1 MRSEG
6 EPKNHQVDE
15 KSNQGA
21 RRRWRPGPLAERRN
35 VATATPP
42 AGRAPRAPVDSH
54 DRERWRPDLVVRD
67 GARCRDGW
75 MMASIDV
82 VPAETAGVPCLRC
95 RADRTGR
102 TSAAAAAARP
112 AAGSYCNP
120 HRRVIMAAEAARAHA
135 RHGKAKQSKRGDWRL
150 TRWVG
155 IKLPRCPRRRPQARL
170 ALC

>member
-42 AGRAPRAPVDSH
+42 ADRAPRAPVDSH

-67 GARCRDGW
+67 GARWRDGW

-82 VPAETAGVPCLRC
+82 VPAETAGVPCMRC
-95 RADRTGR
+95 RPLQPRPGRPDWPCISGSGRPSSRQLLQPPPTHDNGGSGSSRPRPWGSKQCKLDETG
-102 TSAAAAAARP
+102 
-112 AAGSYCNP
+112 G
-120 HRRVIMAAEAARAHA
+120 H
-135 RHGKAKQSKRGDWRL
+135 
-150 TRWVG
+150 
-155 IKLPRCPRRRPQARL
+155 
-170 ALC
+170 